1 MSFISILL
9 KDIFTYLNTYLYN
22 WIGPKMDIILENP
35 QNANDVIYIF
45 LVIKNVPSF

>member
-1 MSFISILL
+1 MIFIFILL
-9 KDIFTYLNTYLYN
+9 KYIFTYLNTLNN